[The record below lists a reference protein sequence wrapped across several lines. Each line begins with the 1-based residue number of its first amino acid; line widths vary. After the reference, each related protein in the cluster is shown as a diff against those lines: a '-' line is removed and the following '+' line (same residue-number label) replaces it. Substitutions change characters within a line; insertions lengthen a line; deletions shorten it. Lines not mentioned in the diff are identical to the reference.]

1 MENNRIFYLDFI
13 RVIALFCIIW
23 CHTNIIEYDSYLL
36 EKVKWFLGKCGVPL
50 FFTISGYLA
59 FPMNKPIKQFCIQKV
74 KRVFIPF
81 ISWLLIY
88 TIWAYFYGVPIVLRG
103 DILNEGS
110 AHLWFIYV
118 IIGLYII
125 VPILDPFL
133 RQVSRTVLR
142 TYLIIW
148 GITSLFPLILYR
160 LDISYNEHNF
170 MYSLCY
176 LYGYIG
182 YFLLGTYFRKYGDQT
197 RLLKFS
203 TSCLFFIITILIIGA
218 YFFLFNCQTVV
229 VSDSKGLPMILYS
242 IAMFAIM
249 KRIAPYLYKSKL
261 KNGIIVLSINS
272 FGIYLCHMLVV
283 FHVYPLIPIIE
294 WLPDLLATCLLVIIN
309 IAVSFFI
316 VKILSKIRYSHYL
329 LG

>member
-1 MENNRIFYLDFI
+1 MENKRIFYLDFI
-13 RVIALFCIIW
+13 RVVALFCIIW

-59 FPMNKPIKQFCIQKV
+59 FPLNKPIKQFFIQKV

-81 ISWLLIY
+81 LSWLLIY
-88 TIWAYFYGVPIVLRG
+88 AIWAFFYGIPIFEKG

-118 IIGLYII
+118 IIGLYLM
-125 VPILDPFL
+125 VPILEPFL
-133 RQVSRTVLR
+133 RYVSRTVLR
-142 TYLIIW
+142 AYLIIW

-160 LDISYNEHNF
+160 LDISYNEHNCMF
-170 MYSLCY
+170 SLYY

-182 YFLLGTYFRKYGDQT
+182 YFLLGNYFRKYGDKT
-197 RLLKFS
+197 RLLRLS
-203 TSCLFFIITILIIGA
+203 TSCLFIVITVPLIGM
-218 YFFLFNCQTVV
+218 YFFIFNCQTVI
-229 VSDSKGLPMILYS
+229 VSDYKGLPMILYS
-242 IAMFAIM
+242 IAMFAIL
-249 KRIAPYLYKSKL
+249 KRIALYLYKSKL
-261 KNGIIVLSINS
+261 RNGIVALSINS

-294 WLPDLLATCLLVIIN
+294 WLPDLLTTCIFVIIN

>member
-1 MENNRIFYLDFI
+1 MENKRIFYLDFI
-13 RVIALFCIIW
+13 RVVALFCIIW

-59 FPMNKPIKQFCIQKV
+59 FPLNKPIKQFFIQKV

-81 ISWLLIY
+81 LSWLLIY
-88 TIWAYFYGVPIVLRG
+88 AIWAFFYGIPIFEKG

-110 AHLWFIYV
+110 AHLWFVYV

-133 RQVSRTVLR
+133 RHVSRTVLR
-142 TYLIIW
+142 AYLITW
-148 GITSLFPLILYR
+148 GITSLFPLLLFC
-160 LDISYNEHNF
+160 LDISYNEHNY
-170 MYSLCY
+170 MYSLYY

-229 VSDSKGLPMILYS
+229 VSDYKGLPMILYS
-242 IAMFAIM
+242 IAMYSIL
-249 KRIAPYLYKSKL
+249 KRSAPYLYKSKL
-261 KNGIIVLSINS
+261 RNCITVLSINS

-283 FHVYPLIPIIE
+283 FHVYPLIPIID

-309 IAVSFFI
+309 ISLSFFI
-316 VKILSKIRYSHYL
+316 VKLLSKIRYSNYL